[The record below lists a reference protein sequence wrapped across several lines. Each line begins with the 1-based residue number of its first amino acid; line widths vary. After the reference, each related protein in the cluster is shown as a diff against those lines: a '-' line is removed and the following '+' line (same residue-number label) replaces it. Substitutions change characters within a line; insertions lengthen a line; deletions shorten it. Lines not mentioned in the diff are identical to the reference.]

1 MNEENLQMAFAQ
13 IDEDGNG
20 NLTKDELKN
29 AFSSHRLEDEQI
41 WNQFIKEADKDGDDQ
56 ISYQEFLDFMKK
68 KVGASL

>member
-41 WNQFIKEADKDGDDQ
+41 WNQFIKEADKDDLIINAFIDKNQ
-56 ISYQEFLDFMKK
+56 TL
-68 KVGASL
+68 